1 LNFHHLIS
9 IKTIV
14 NQPKRIV
21 SLPRALSKLGYC
33 SRSQAEKLVANGDVS
48 VNGRISKSIS
58 FRVDPAVDKIS
69 VDGELVN
76 KKKEFVYLL
85 LNKPLDVL
93 TTRSDERGRK
103 TVYDLLSQECNGHR
117 NDDRHL
123 DQSFLF
129 PVGRLDKETSGALL
143 MVNDSQLGDKLTNP
157 QSKFP
162 KSYEVVCKGILTREI
177 LSKFADGIELDDGY
191 KTLPAKISKLYSEN
205 NFSQCEITIVEGK
218 NRQIRRMFDA
228 IGHPVIELK
237 RIAIGSLKLGSL
249 PLGKF
254 RELKEEEIEI
264 LKK

>member
-1 LNFHHLIS
+1 MNH
-9 IKTIV
+9 
-14 NQPKRIV
+14 PKRVV

-33 SRSQAEKLVANGDVS
+33 SRSQAEKLVANGNVS

-103 TVYDLLSQECNGHR
+103 TVYDLLSQEGNGHR

-129 PVGRLDKETSGALL
+129 SGR
-143 MVNDSQLGDKLTNP
+143 
-157 QSKFP
+157 
-162 KSYEVVCKGILTREI
+162 
-177 LSKFADGIELDDGY
+177 
-191 KTLPAKISKLYSEN
+191 KI
-205 NFSQCEITIVEGK
+205 G
-218 NRQIRRMFDA
+218 
-228 IGHPVIELK
+228 
-237 RIAIGSLKLGSL
+237 
-249 PLGKF
+249 
-254 RELKEEEIEI
+254 
-264 LKK
+264 